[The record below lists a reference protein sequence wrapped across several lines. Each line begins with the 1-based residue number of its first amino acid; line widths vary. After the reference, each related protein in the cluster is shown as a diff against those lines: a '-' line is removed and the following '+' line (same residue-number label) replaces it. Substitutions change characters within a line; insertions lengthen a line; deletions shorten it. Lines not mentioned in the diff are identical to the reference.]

1 MTEQSVCAI
10 GLRVQVDSDGV
21 NFSAAHLRSS
31 LSIAA
36 NRCAAKAARVQCCPL
51 LRSSAPCTEFVS
63 SRSNLPRQHHQHLIH
78 PGKPCG
84 RPPLPCQP
92 EAFCPPKFNQLRRT
106 SHHIDELFQQGQRPI
121 QARRTGNLTGGL
133 LDEPPFLLGTG
144 RRSPGNQG
152 FPVERSNGA
161 ASRLRSDRSRRPSR
175 RGLSSCLPSLPDNSV
190 AGFCTRCGGLIGG

>member
-1 MTEQSVCAI
+1 MQ
-10 GLRVQVDSDGV
+10 LDSNGV

-36 NRCAAKAARVQCCPL
+36 NRFAAKAARVQWCPL
-51 LRSSAPCTEFVS
+51 LRSSASCTEFVS

-78 PGKPCG
+78 SGQPRG
-84 RPPLPCQP
+84 RPPLIRQLQTLGS
-92 EAFCPPKFNQLRRT
+92 PKFKQLPWT
-106 SHHIDELFQQGQRPI
+106 AHSGHQLFQESDRP
-121 QARRTGNLTGGL
+121 ADVGRPNNLAGDL
-133 LDEPPFLLGTG
+133 LDEPPFLLGT
-144 RRSPGNQG
+144 RPRSPGNQG

-190 AGFCTRCGGLIGG
+190 AGF